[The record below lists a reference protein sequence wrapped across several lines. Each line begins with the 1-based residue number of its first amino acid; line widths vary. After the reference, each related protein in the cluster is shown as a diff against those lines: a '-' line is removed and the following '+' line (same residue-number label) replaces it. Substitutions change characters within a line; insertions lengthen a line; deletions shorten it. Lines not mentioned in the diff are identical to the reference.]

1 MHLNSKPLLY
11 IKRWLLA
18 FLLLK
23 PPRLDKLLLKL
34 RELVVIEGISTVLVS
49 RHYPHPCKLEI
60 HFIKQNFG
68 AIAHNSLSLNYSF
81 IYLPL
86 AFQPVSNQPNSC
98 VTKRLIT
105 VIYSKIH
112 KRKNKHLSIRYNL
125 ESLMTNQRVH
135 RIFVF
140 GLTALLL
147 ASFAGIAGNHS
158 ITKNAF
164 ADDTWYIGKGVQKGM
179 YVEYN
184 LMNRDSVD
192 GRQFLMMI
200 YFKGQDSSG
209 NWLASSWVSDQG
221 TVISGNLTL
230 SSVSLFPLANPQ
242 TPPEM
247 APYLDAYKNSLG
259 WIAAF
264 AYPAQPQSLTSQYWG
279 KIASI
284 GGQPI
289 APMGTEKISTPAGTF
304 DTTVVGWHK
313 GVDDKLWILSGFPY
327 PVQALVYAEI
337 TQGQP
342 PVQFQFQLQKTGTS
356 ATPPAPPTGFENI
369 PKPPQKQQTAPG
381 TYTITLDWSP
391 QTIEPG
397 KKVQF
402 LVSIIDNTG
411 LPVNQASYNFDIENK
426 NGTVL
431 KSFSDQF
438 LNGGIGSPITTSLNS
453 TGPYNIHITI
463 TSVEGQDM
471 GVELQDARFNV
482 VATQVT
488 PEFPVSIVALTLA
501 AVVSLIVLV
510 TRFKPI
516 SVGRDF

>member
-1 MHLNSKPLLY
+1 
-11 IKRWLLA
+11 
-18 FLLLK
+18 
-23 PPRLDKLLLKL
+23 
-34 RELVVIEGISTVLVS
+34 
-49 RHYPHPCKLEI
+49 
-60 HFIKQNFG
+60 
-68 AIAHNSLSLNYSF
+68 
-81 IYLPL
+81 
-86 AFQPVSNQPNSC
+86 
-98 VTKRLIT
+98 
-105 VIYSKIH
+105 
-112 KRKNKHLSIRYNL
+112 
-125 ESLMTNQRVH
+125 MTNQRVH